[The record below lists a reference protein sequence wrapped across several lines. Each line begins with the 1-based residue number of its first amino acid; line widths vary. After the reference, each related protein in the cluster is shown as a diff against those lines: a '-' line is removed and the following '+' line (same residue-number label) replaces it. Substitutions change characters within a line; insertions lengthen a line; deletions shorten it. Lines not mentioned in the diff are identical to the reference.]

1 MSVVDFKFCWQNLLD
16 LPDFSTDF
24 LQIFRMA
31 PVGTAGEKNATFLS
45 CSPTWDCRSEKC
57 HIFPLQS
64 QLGLQEKN
72 MPFLA
77 SAVPPGTIF
86 KTHPKRYCSP
96 NWGCSNADRGNIVPR
111 SSLSDWQW
119 LWSVYWFPPQ
129 LTTQCNCFKSTVA
142 ILAPFQKMHMKI
154 WSSIGETWTV
164 KTSKLMLMCIGVPL
178 HVCI

>member
-1 MSVVDFKFCWQNLLD
+1 MPKINKTSTIFNEDWCPWSTLNFVDKIYWIYQI
-16 LPDFSTDF
+16 F

-96 NWGCSNADRGNIVPR
+96 NWGCSNADLMKMERGNYWHELRITWNSLIQPLATLLHTPR
-111 SSLSDWQW
+111 PCAS
-119 LWSVYWFPPQ
+119 P
-129 LTTQCNCFKSTVA
+129 
-142 ILAPFQKMHMKI
+142 
-154 WSSIGETWTV
+154 
-164 KTSKLMLMCIGVPL
+164 
-178 HVCI
+178 